1 MDKMKDELIKQ
12 LNKEEPPLGVIPK
25 WLHDE
30 RRHKELKAAINRYLD
45 DNREISAEW
54 IDEYNLL
61 VKSIKI
67 KEDNNQLKSKDE
79 LVDYQGLKVT
89 KEKAELFK
97 RLRIKFNIDAHSDLG
112 YVPWGWDGVEYYG
125 LSFLNPHNNDVKF
138 REYSKKYLEHVPFEK
153 MLNERVKDEYVREEI
168 LEKVSEGLND

>member
-1 MDKMKDELIKQ
+1 MPYEDGYVEEDKIILVDRKFLKSALLSNKDKVMDKMKDELIKQ

-61 VKSIKI
+61 AKSFKT
-67 KEDNNQLKSKDE
+67 KGENNLLESK
-79 LVDYQGLKVT
+79 
-89 KEKAELFK
+89 
-97 RLRIKFNIDAHSDLG
+97 N
-112 YVPWGWDGVEYYG
+112 
-125 LSFLNPHNNDVKF
+125 
-138 REYSKKYLEHVPFEK
+138 
-153 MLNERVKDEYVREEI
+153 
-168 LEKVSEGLND
+168 